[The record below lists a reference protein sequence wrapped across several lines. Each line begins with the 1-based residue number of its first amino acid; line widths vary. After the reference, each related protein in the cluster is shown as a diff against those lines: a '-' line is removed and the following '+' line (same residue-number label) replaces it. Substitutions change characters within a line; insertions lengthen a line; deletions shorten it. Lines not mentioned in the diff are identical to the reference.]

1 MQKENVNIQKAGS
14 KKEIE
19 INTFV
24 NDIIDIT
31 KNRIIVDLVIE
42 LKNNCRVYEVREVEL
57 NLRKLGFSNE
67 CDYEFQLSKDLD
79 RIVKKFYYENNKL
92 PSIEEI
98 EKEMYKKN
106 YLIIKINYERG
117 ER

>member
-1 MQKENVNIQKAGS
+1 MQKENINIQKDDS

-19 INTFV
+19 INTFL
-24 NDIIDIT
+24 NDIIEIT
-31 KNRIIVDLVIE
+31 KNKIIVDLVIE
-42 LKNNCRVYEVREVEL
+42 LKNNCKFWEMREVKL